1 MFSSKSLL
9 KGNLIGIRFIAEN
22 KKNHEQNSKTTPS
35 VAENIICYWFS
46 LLSCNFSVVT

>member
-22 KKNHEQNSKTTPS
+22 KKTTNRIVKLHRPWLK
-35 VAENIICYWFS
+35 I
-46 LLSCNFSVVT
+46 